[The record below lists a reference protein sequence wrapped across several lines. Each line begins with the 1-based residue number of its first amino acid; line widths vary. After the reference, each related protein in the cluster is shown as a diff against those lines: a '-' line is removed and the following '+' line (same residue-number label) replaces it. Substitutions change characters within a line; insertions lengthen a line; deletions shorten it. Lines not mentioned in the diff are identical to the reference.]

1 MKNKMRYYLV
11 SRIVF
16 ISFFMVLAVLII
28 QIGLS
33 YLFAAYAETVIV
45 TGYLDV
51 SGVLWNKP
59 GEFRVYYSDM
69 IRMVSILLL
78 LIPYVAMMEQAVRH
92 LMKRVKEADGD
103 KKKAEADKELLI
115 IGMAHDLKTPIT
127 TIKGYSQALC
137 DNVIQDEM
145 QKREYL
151 EAINRKAAQLDTLI
165 NLLFDYVSLGTD
177 AYALK
182 LEQVDIVEMIR
193 ENIGLFYTDFE
204 ERGIHFTFEL
214 PEKSVYTMA
223 DRNQLNRVF
232 ENLYGNALKYNH
244 AGDTVHTEVKS
255 GKELTIYVED
265 TGEPIPEEI
274 TESLFDPFVMGERSR
289 KSGSGNG
296 LGLCIAAKIVEL
308 HHGRLMLSRER
319 EGYAKSFVIMLETK
333 YE

>member
-11 SRIVF
+11 SRIVW
-16 ISFFMVLAVLII
+16 ISFFMVIAILIV

-33 YLFAAYAETVIV
+33 YLFVSYEETVMT

-51 SGVLWNKP
+51 SGVFWKKP
-59 GEFRVYYSDM
+59 GELTIYYSDM
-69 IRMVSILLL
+69 IRMMSILLL
-78 LIPYVAMMEQAVRH
+78 LIPYVAMMEQVVRH
-92 LMKRVKEADGD
+92 LMQRAKEADGD
-103 KKKAEADKELLI
+103 KKKAEEEKELLI

-137 DNVIQDEM
+137 DDIIPDEK

-182 LEQVDIVEMIR
+182 LEQVDIVEMVR
-193 ENIGLFYTDFE
+193 ESIGLFYTDFE
-204 ERGIHFTFEL
+204 ESGIQFTFEL
-214 PEKSVYTMA
+214 PEEPIYTMA
-223 DRNQLNRVF
+223 DRKQLTRVF
-232 ENLYGNALKYNH
+232 ENLYGNALKYNRT
-244 AGDTVHTEVKS
+244 GDVVHTEVKLGS
-255 GKELTIYVED
+255 EVAIYVED

-274 TESLFDPFVMGERSR
+274 AGSLFEPFVMGERSR

-296 LGLCIAAKIVEL
+296 LGLCIAAKIMEL
-308 HHGRLMLSRER
+308 HHGRLLLSQER
-319 EGYAKSFVIMLETK
+319 EGYTKSFVILLEK
-333 YE
+333 K